1 MIRLRPDRPQLK
13 PLLLLGTF
21 AIIAFTVMKSEGDKL
36 INFTVYS
43 TAEHVKIHW
52 TTVTR
57 KENTYYGVER
67 SRDGKVFETLMV
79 VTDPGGEPPGTT
91 EFIEADFTPL
101 PGWSYYRIR
110 RTDAGGAESY
120 THMVP
125 VFFGADRLQLGELI
139 APDPLELTHTASVNL
154 SDFDNQRI
162 LLVLRNEQG
171 IEFYDKL
178 TVHVQDNILKAAAGG
193 NIPEGIYTITA
204 SSRDALVGLLI
215 TIE

>member
-1 MIRLRPDRPQLK
+1 MHLSSDRMLLK

-21 AIIAFTVMKSEGDKL
+21 AIIAFTGMKSEGDKV

-43 TAEHVKIHW
+43 TADHVKIHW

-57 KENTYYGVER
+57 KENTHYAVER

-91 EFIEADFTPL
+91 EFIEVDFTPL

-110 RTDAGGAESY
+110 RADAQGRESY

-139 APDPLELTHTASVNL
+139 APDPLELTHTLSVNL
-154 SDFDNQRI
+154 SEFDNLAV

-171 IEFYDKL
+171 IEFYDKV
-178 TVHVQDNILKAAAGG
+178 TVNVQDGILKAEAGG
-193 NIPEGIYTITA
+193 NIPAGIYTITA